1 MQVSNV
7 SGGIAG
13 TTQRTQTTTVA
24 PHAWLASELIGLKV
38 VSQTGES
45 LGKIEDV
52 VVHPG
57 NRPSYA
63 VLSFGGWLGMGDK
76 LFALPWSVLRTVEAD
91 TTVKD
96 SARALVL
103 PVSKERFKTAPG
115 FDKANWPDMA
125 NHEWTRALDTYYSAD
140 IEAQRV
146 RPASSVPYTN
156 TVTWKA
162 SSLKGADVR
171 TPGGEKLGDIRDLAI
186 DTNGRVMYAALSV
199 GGFLGMGERV
209 VAVPWDS
216 LIFARGNENGDKKLV
231 SLVSTKAQ
239 LEQAPQFKTG
249 AEYSSEMRDPRW
261 TRGVYDHFAAP
272 AYWETVE
279 VGRVETSVRM

>member
-1 MQVSNV
+1 MNVSNI
-7 SGGIAG
+7 SGGAVG
-13 TTQRTQTTTVA
+13 STLLTKTTTAA

-38 VSQTGES
+38 LSQTGES

-57 NRPSYA
+57 DRPSYA

-91 TTVKD
+91 ATVKD
-96 SARALVL
+96 SARSLVL

-125 NHEWTRALDTYYSAD
+125 NHEWTNALDTYYGAD
-140 IEAQRV
+140 IEVNRL
-146 RPASSVPYTN
+146 RPAGSVPYTA

-171 TPGGEKLGDIRDLAI
+171 TPAGEKLGDIRDLAI

-199 GGFLGMGERV
+199 GGFLGMGDRV

-216 LIFARGNENGDKKLV
+216 LVFARGNENGDKKLV
-231 SLVSTKAQ
+231 TLVSTKAQ
-239 LEQAPQFKTG
+239 LELAPQFKSG
-249 AEYSSEMRDPRW
+249 AEYSAEMRDPRW

-272 AYWETVE
+272 AYWETRE
-279 VGRVETSVRM
+279 AGRIEPSVRM